1 MLTHFLNIL
10 VEYELR
16 ESKHYSHFSWHDDF
30 INRAIR
36 VWTDDS
42 SASKISSFTGQILP
56 KTALFS
62 FDTLVKRLFRLVF
75 QVKKRYSWA
84 ISVVVK
90 SSRPL

>member
-1 MLTHFLNIL
+1 
-10 VEYELR
+10 
-16 ESKHYSHFSWHDDF
+16 
-30 INRAIR
+30 
-36 VWTDDS
+36 
-42 SASKISSFTGQILP
+42 LP

-62 FDTLVKRLFRLVF
+62 FDTLVKSLFWLVF